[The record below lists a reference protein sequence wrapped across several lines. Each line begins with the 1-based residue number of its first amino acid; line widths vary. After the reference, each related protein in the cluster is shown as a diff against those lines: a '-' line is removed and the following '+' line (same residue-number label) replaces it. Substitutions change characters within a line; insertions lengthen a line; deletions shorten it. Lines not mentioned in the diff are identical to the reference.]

1 MKERTI
7 LHVDLNNFYAS
18 VAQLYNP
25 ELRDKAFVISGNPET
40 RHGVVLAKNEAA
52 KKAGIVTGESLA
64 EAKRKIKN
72 LYALPTDFAKYAYKS
87 AQVKNICSE
96 YTPLT
101 ESFGLDEC
109 WLDVTDSERLFGS
122 GEKIAEEIR
131 QRVKT
136 ETGLTVSIGVS
147 FNKIFSKLGSDM
159 KKPRGLTIIDE
170 KNHIDI
176 IKKLKIDDMIMIGK
190 HTAKKLR
197 MMNVNTLYDL
207 YLMDPKL
214 LRHHFGIVGLY
225 LHNAVSGI
233 DDDKLITPKDEDTK
247 SVGNGAPAVRDM
259 THIDEIKEFLHNLA
273 SKVSRRLRAHKFSAK
288 TIHLTIKFA
297 DFTYLSAQNTMDHYF
312 SNEQDIYNYSFE
324 IFSHLAGD
332 KFAPVRALR
341 ICTTNL
347 INKSD
352 EFQVNLFTNVKNENL
367 CSTIDYLKEK

>member
-1 MKERTI
+1 MELGKKIQDHIYNE
-7 LHVDLNNFYAS
+7 LGLS
-18 VAQLYNP
+18 VS
-25 ELRDKAFVISGNPET
+25 VGISWGKT
-40 RHGVVLAKNEAA
+40 LA
-52 KKAGIVTGESLA
+52 
-64 EAKRKIKN
+64 
-72 LYALPTDFAKYAYKS
+72 
-87 AQVKNICSE
+87 
-96 YTPLT
+96 
-101 ESFGLDEC
+101 
-109 WLDVTDSERLFGS
+109 
-122 GEKIAEEIR
+122 
-131 QRVKT
+131 
-136 ETGLTVSIGVS
+136 
-147 FNKIFSKLGSDM
+147 KLGSDM

-207 YLMDPKL
+207 YLMEPKL

-247 SVGNGAPAVRDM
+247 SVGNGATAVRDM

-367 CSTIDYLKEK
+367 CSTIDYLKEKYGENIISFAKDYKEF